1 MKGLIIMIKYIL
13 GAKGAGKTRWL
24 IENANDDL
32 NNGNGNIAFLEV
44 DDDHI
49 FSLDY
54 NVRLINATDYDLNTV
69 EAFYGFICGL
79 MAMDYDLEKIYI
91 DGIYKVLKLS
101 IDDLQLLREKLSK
114 LDESKNREVYINVD
128 YLLKD
133 LPESLKDSAIEVTPQ

>member
-1 MKGLIIMIKYIL
+1 MIKYIL

-24 IENANDDL
+24 IENANEDIKS
-32 NNGNGNIAFLEV
+32 GNGNIAFVEV

-54 NVRLINATDYDLNTV
+54 NVRLINATDYRLNNV

-91 DGIYKVLKLS
+91 DGIYKVLPLNIEELEFIKNKLE
-101 IDDLQLLREKLSK
+101 RV
-114 LDESKNREVYINVD
+114 DEIKNRKIYINVD
-128 YLLKD
+128 YLLEDMPK
-133 LPESLKDSAIEVTPQ
+133 SLKDSAIEVTPQ

>member
-1 MKGLIIMIKYIL
+1 MIKYIL

-24 IENANDDL
+24 IENANEDIKS
-32 NNGNGNIAFLEV
+32 GNGNIAFVEV

-54 NVRLINATDYDLNTV
+54 NVRLINATDYRLNNV

-91 DGIYKVLKLS
+91 DGIYKVLPLNIEELEFIKNKL
-101 IDDLQLLREKLSK
+101 EKVS
-114 LDESKNREVYINVD
+114 EIKNKKIYINVD
-128 YLLKD
+128 YLLEDMPK
-133 LPESLKDSAIEVTPQ
+133 SLEDSAIEVTPQ